1 MSEENGTAEQELQE
15 AMWLWMQRL
24 VLALAL
30 LGAGY
35 FAAWYQAKD
44 YTEIKAG
51 LGEANDTIV
60 DLKNERETLST
71 RIARELRDKEVCRKE
86 LRALKSK

>member
-44 YTEIKAG
+44 YTEIKTG

>member
-1 MSEENGTAEQELQE
+1 MSEENRTAEQELQE

-24 VLALAL
+24 VLALVL

-44 YTEIKAG
+44 YTELMVG

>member
-1 MSEENGTAEQELQE
+1 MSEKNRTAEQELQE

-24 VLALAL
+24 VLALTL

-35 FAAWYQAKD
+35 FAAWYQSKD
-44 YTEIKAG
+44 YTEIKVG

-86 LRALKSK
+86 LRTLKSK

>member
-1 MSEENGTAEQELQE
+1 MSEENRTAEQELQE

-24 VLALAL
+24 VLALVL

-44 YTEIKAG
+44 YTDIKVG